1 MDRQLSLGWTVYTVP
16 VHCGVSVGALKGA
29 SAIFL
34 LLLAKGSTYMV
45 TQVMVVASGVTDM
58 DEILQ
63 LEVKDSYWLFS
74 WLFVAPMGIWSCV
87 LMREAAQV

>member
-1 MDRQLSLGWTVYTVP
+1 
-16 VHCGVSVGALKGA
+16 
-29 SAIFL
+29 
-34 LLLAKGSTYMV
+34 MV
-45 TQVMVVASGVTDM
+45 TQVVEVASGVTDM